1 MSKFRKNNTK
11 KALLFTLAFAV
22 IIASALAITLFTDWN
37 PLGNLVGP
45 SQEEPG
51 KTEPENPQPDNMADV
66 EPNTPEPE
74 EPVTFNIPERMRA
87 VTILPGDDYLTEKYE
102 AADDVKKEIDAALD
116 AAKNLDMNTVL
127 VGTNTG
133 EFAAYDSLTRP
144 AANAVFD
151 PLDYLIA
158 GARSRGLYV
167 YCFFDLKATYDGVG
181 LVTYPRFDTALMN
194 GIEKELG
201 AFLEKYSPDGL
212 FFTNY
217 DFPESD
223 TAFADYLSCGGGM
236 SYQDYLDGASRQV
249 VELASSLVRQKAPGV
264 QVGLV
269 TEPQWA
275 TTKENEAGQNTLDPY
290 SMLTDG
296 HCDAKS
302 MIEDKLVDMIA
313 VKAFGSLTDSKI
325 PFERIVKWWSE
336 LAAENE
342 VRMYAIHAADRMA
355 NSTYAGWGSSDQ
367 MTKQAITLESYKGC
381 NGSVF
386 YGLASMKADPAGS
399 VTLLKKYFRNEVN
412 ADYIMTELSISVPA
426 KLTYSTYEPTVMFR
440 GASDPTNPVTV
451 NGTEIK
457 TDANGYFSLSYEL
470 KPGLNTFTIVHKD
483 KTLVYKITR
492 NVKIFQSV
500 APTGTL
506 TVDGNTDITL
516 TAMAYENAKITAVI
530 NGQTVTLTRDNSE
543 DDNTDKDSFYVKYTG
558 TYRTPAASGSV
569 KNLGNITFKGSWEGR
584 DETETGASIKVNK
597 IAEVGSGSPIVVT
610 ASQAETFPTN
620 TLDDISDGGYYP
632 LPKGSLDYT
641 VGDMI
646 VFTSGSST
654 YRYYKLASGLRVYA
668 GDISTTNQ
676 LVQDVVVNG
685 MSITANSST
694 TTVAL
699 NMSQPTS
706 YSVSYSNSGISFTF
720 NYLKSACG
728 SLTSLTKNPIFSSA
742 TWSGDTLTLRF
753 RKANGM
759 CGYTASYNGNTLSL
773 QFNNPPSSIAGA
785 RIVID
790 PGHGGTDVGA
800 LGFYPGKHEDYVN
813 RQIATELA
821 AILRNQGA
829 SVLLIDTSGS
839 AKVTLQ
845 SRVAQAANFKPQIFL
860 SVHSNSATSSS
871 ARGSEAYYFY
881 DFSQQFC
888 SYVNSALYNAMGN
901 YNRGAKYGLYYVT
914 RTTQYTAVLAECGFM
929 SNESEY
935 VQLLQNYSQI
945 ASSLTNGIGNYIN
958 SIYSGYTATGTE
970 TVGKVSQIPVKGVTL
985 DKTTLELTAGAVGQL
1000 TATFTPEDATDQ
1012 TVTWSSSNSGVVT
1025 VDQNG
1030 TLEAVAAGTATITVK
1045 TTDGGYTATCK
1056 VTVKPVAVTEVLLD
1070 KISVTMKV
1078 GDMLVLSATVQPE
1091 NVSDKAIT
1099 WSSSAPSV
1107 VKVENGKLTALAE
1120 GSATI
1125 TAKCGEKSAFCTVTV
1140 QKAEVPAERV
1150 TLDQTTL
1157 ELTVNGTAKLTA
1169 KVLPEETTVKTIQW
1183 SSSDETVA
1191 KVAADGTVTALKE
1204 GTTVITAK
1212 CGEKS
1217 AECTV
1222 TVKAEAVVPASITLD
1237 QSTLSMAVGGTQK
1250 LTASILPDNA
1260 TDKSITWSSDAPGI
1274 VEVAADGT
1282 VTAKAAGTAIITAT
1296 TVNGLTITCTI
1307 TVTETAGT

>member
-116 AAKNLDMNTVL
+116 AANNLDMNTVL

-313 VKAFGSLTDSKI
+313 VKAFGSLADSKI

-985 DKTTLELTAGAVGQL
+985 DKTTLELTAGAAGQL

-1030 TLEAVAAGTATITVK
+1030 TLKAVAAGTATITVK

-1070 KISVTMKV
+1070 KSSVTMKV
-1078 GDMLVLSATVQPE
+1078 GDIFVLNATVQPE
-1091 NVSDKAIT
+1091 NVSDKTIT

>member
-22 IIASALAITLFTDWN
+22 IIAGALAVTLLTDWN

-45 SQEEPG
+45 TQEDPG
-51 KTEPENPQPDNMADV
+51 KTEPENPQPDNMVDV
-66 EPNTPEPE
+66 EPNDPEPE
-74 EPVTFNIPERMRA
+74 LPVTFNIPDRMRA
-87 VTILPGDDYLTEKYE
+87 VTILPGEDYLTEKNE
-102 AADDVKKEIDAALD
+102 AADSVKKEIDAALD
-116 AAKNLDMNTVL
+116 AAKDLGMNTVL
-127 VGTNTG
+127 VGTST
-133 EFAAYDSLTRP
+133 EDFAAYESLTRP
-144 AANAVFD
+144 TANAVFD
-151 PLDYLIA
+151 PLDYLLA
-158 GARSRGLYV
+158 GARSRGMYV
-167 YCFFDLKATYDGVG
+167 YCFYDLKATYDGAK

-223 TAFADYLSCGGGM
+223 TAFADYMNCGGGM

-249 VELASSLVRQKAPGV
+249 VELASSLVRKKSPGV

-296 HCDAKS
+296 HCDAKA

-355 NSTYAGWGSSDQ
+355 NSSYTGWGSSDQ

-381 NGSVF
+381 GGSVF

-412 ADYIMTELSISVPA
+412 TDYIMTELSISVPA
-426 KLTYSTYEPTVMFR
+426 KLTYSTYEPTVLFR

-457 TDANGYFSLSYEL
+457 TDANGYFSQSYNL

-516 TAMAYENAKITAVI
+516 TAMAYEDAKITAVV

-569 KNLGNITFKGSWEGR
+569 KNLGNITFKGSWEGI
-584 DETETGASIKVNK
+584 DENEAGASIKVNK
-597 IAEVGSGSPIVVT
+597 ITEVGSGSPIVVT
-610 ASQAETFPTN
+610 ASQAETFPTS
-620 TLDDISDGGYYP
+620 TLDDLSDGSYYP
-632 LPKGSLDYT
+632 LPKGALDYT

-668 GDISTTNQ
+668 GDISTSSQ
-676 LVQDVVVNG
+676 QVQDVVVNG
-685 MSITANSST
+685 MSITANAST

-706 YSVSYSNSGISFTF
+706 YSVSYSNGGISFTF

-728 SLTSLTKNPIFSSA
+728 NLSSLTKNPIFSSA

-753 RKANGM
+753 RKTNGM

-773 QFNNPPSSIAGA
+773 QFNNPPSGIAGA

-821 AILRNQGA
+821 AILRNRGA

-839 AKVTLQ
+839 AKVVLQ
-845 SRVAQAANFKPQIFL
+845 TRVAQASAFKPQIFL
-860 SVHSNSATSSS
+860 SVHSNSATNSS

-888 SYVNSALYNAMGN
+888 SYINSALYNAMGN

-914 RTTQYTAVLAECGFM
+914 RTTQYTSVLAECGFM

-945 ASSLTNGIGNYIN
+945 ASSLANGIGNYIN

-970 TVGKVSQIPVKGVTL
+970 TVGKVSQVPVKGVTL
-985 DKTTLELTAGAVGQL
+985 DKTTLELTAGATGQL
-1000 TATFTPEDATDQ
+1000 IAKLNPEDATDQ
-1012 TVTWSSSNSGVVT
+1012 SVTWSSSNP
-1025 VDQNG
+1025 
-1030 TLEAVAAGTATITVK
+1030 AA
-1045 TTDGGYTATCK
+1045 
-1056 VTVKPVAVTEVLLD
+1056 
-1070 KISVTMKV
+1070 
-1078 GDMLVLSATVQPE
+1078 
-1091 NVSDKAIT
+1091 
-1099 WSSSAPSV
+1099 

-1120 GSATI
+1120 GNATI

-1140 QKAEVPAERV
+1140 QKAEVLAESV
-1150 TLDQTTL
+1150 TLDQTTM
-1157 ELTVNGTAKLTA
+1157 ELTVNGTGKLTA
-1169 KVLPEETTVKTIQW
+1169 TVKPDETTVKTIQW
-1183 SSSDETVA
+1183 SSSDEAVATVG
-1191 KVAADGTVTALKE
+1191 ADGTVTALKE
-1204 GTTVITAK
+1204 GSAVITAK

-1222 TVKAEAVVPASITLD
+1222 TVKAEAVAPTSITMEPT
-1237 QSTLSMAVGGTQK
+1237 TLSLTVGQTHV
-1250 LTASILPDNA
+1250 LNA
-1260 TDKSITWSSDAPGI
+1260 TVLPENATNKSVTWSSNAPDI
-1274 VEVAADGT
+1274 VEVTAGGA
-1282 VTAKAAGTAIITAT
+1282 VTAKAAGTATVTARAA
-1296 TVNGLTITCTI
+1296 NGLAVTCI
-1307 TVTETAGT
+1307 VTVTVTVAGE

>member
-753 RKANGM
+753 RKTNGM

-985 DKTTLELTAGAVGQL
+985 DKTTLELTAGAAGQL

-1030 TLEAVAAGTATITVK
+1030 TLKAVAAGTATITVK

-1070 KISVTMKV
+1070 QSSVTMKV
-1078 GDMLVLSATVQPE
+1078 GDIFVLNATVQPE
-1091 NVSDKAIT
+1091 NVSDKTIT

-1217 AECTV
+1217 AFCTV
-1222 TVKAEAVVPASITLD
+1222 TVQKAEVPAERVTLD
-1237 QSTLSMAVGGTQK
+1237 QTTLELTVNGTAK
-1250 LTASILPDNA
+1250 LTAKVLPEE
-1260 TDKSITWSSDAPGI
+1260 TTVKTIQWSSSDETVAK
-1274 VEVAADGT
+1274 VAADGT

>member
-1070 KISVTMKV
+1070 KSSVTMKV

>member
-201 AFLEKYSPDGL
+201 VFLEKYSPDGL

-236 SYQDYLDGASRQV
+236 SYQDYLDGASQQV

-1296 TVNGLTITCTI
+1296 KVNGLTITCTI

>member
-37 PLGNLVGP
+37 PLGNLVCP

-116 AAKNLDMNTVL
+116 AANNLDMNTVL

-296 HCDAKS
+296 HCDTKS

-558 TYRTPAASGSV
+558 TYRTPAASGGV

-753 RKANGM
+753 RKTNGM

-1030 TLEAVAAGTATITVK
+1030 TLKAVAAGTATITVK

-1070 KISVTMKV
+1070 KSSVTMKV

-1091 NVSDKAIT
+1091 NVSDKTIT

>member
-296 HCDAKS
+296 HCDTKS

>member
-1091 NVSDKAIT
+1091 NVSYKAIT

>member
-66 EPNTPEPE
+66 KPNTPEPE

-201 AFLEKYSPDGL
+201 VFLEKYSPDGL

-1296 TVNGLTITCTI
+1296 KVNGLTITCTI